1 MGCGDH
7 CIMSTTTLDR
17 NTLLLT
23 KSEVARL
30 LSIGECID
38 AVEKAFSLHAQ
49 GKAQPPKV
57 LGLHVSGGAFHIK
70 SGVMTIGRDYF
81 VSKTNANFPA
91 NPKQNGLP
99 TIQGVVVVCDAV
111 DGRLLALLDSIE
123 LTIIRTGAATGVAA
137 RHLSKQNSRVA
148 TICGCGNQGRVSLHA
163 LSAVRHLEKFYAY
176 DSDYETAR
184 KFAEEMT
191 TESNICVEAVKDL
204 ASATRQSDIIVTCTT
219 SRSPFLEL
227 KDVMAGTFIAAVGA
241 DSEDKQELHPALL
254 AASKVVT
261 DLTEQAITIGELHHA
276 ISTRVMTRAQVHAE
290 LGEVIAGTK
299 PGRTSENEIIIFDST
314 GMALQDVAAA
324 AIVYERAIAQSFE
337 RKLNF
342 AS

>member
-1 MGCGDH
+1 M
-7 CIMSTTTLDR
+7 TTMDR

-23 KSEVARL
+23 KTEVARL

-57 LGLHVSGGAFHIK
+57 MGLHVTGGGFHIK

-81 VSKTNANFPA
+81 VSKTNANFPG

-99 TIQGVVVVCDAV
+99 TIQGIVVVCDAI

-137 RHLSKQNSRVA
+137 KHLSKQNSKVA
-148 TICGCGNQGRVSLHA
+148 TICGCGNQGRISVHA
-163 LSAVRHLEKFYAY
+163 LLAVRQLEKIYAY
-176 DSDYETAR
+176 DADHETAQR
-184 KFAEEMT
+184 FARQIT
-191 TESNICVEAVKDL
+191 NDLNITVEAAKDL
-204 ASATRQSDIIVTCTT
+204 AIATRQSDIIVTCTT
-219 SRSPFLEL
+219 SRSAFLGLEDIKVGAL
-227 KDVMAGTFIAAVGA
+227 IAAVGA
-241 DSEDKQELHPALL
+241 DSEDKQELQPALL

-261 DLTEQAITIGELHHA
+261 DLTDQSIAIGELHHA
-276 ISTRVMTRAQVHAE
+276 VSSGVMTRAQVHAE
-290 LGEVIAGTK
+290 LGEVIVGTK
-299 PGRTSENEIIIFDST
+299 SGRTSADEIIIFDST

-324 AIVYERAIAQSFE
+324 VIVYERAMATGFD
-337 RKLNF
+337 RKLDF